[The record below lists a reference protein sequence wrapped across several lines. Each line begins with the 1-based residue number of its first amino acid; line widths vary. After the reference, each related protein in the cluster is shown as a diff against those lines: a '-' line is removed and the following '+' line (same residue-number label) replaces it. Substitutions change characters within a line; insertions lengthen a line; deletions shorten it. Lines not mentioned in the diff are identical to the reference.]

1 MKKFIAKAV
10 TFAAV
15 LALGSSLA
23 LAALTLET
31 AKQQGLIGEKPDGT
45 VGAVTTPSA
54 EAAAI
59 VASTNAQRLDK
70 YKAIAAKNGTPV
82 DQVEAVAGQ
91 KLIAGTPAG
100 QYFMSASGTWQ
111 KK

>member
-1 MKKFIAKAV
+1 MKKAFAKTL

-15 LALGSSLA
+15 LVLGASLA
-23 LAALTLET
+23 FAALTLET

-45 VGAVTTPSA
+45 VGAVSTPSA

-59 VASTNAQRLDK
+59 IASTNAQRLEK

-91 KLIAGTPAG
+91 KLIAATPAG